1 MLPQLRLLPV
11 TIGVIILALGLRV
24 GDMWQIAGQAW
35 AQTAKPAAAAPAA
48 SPGASPPAAAPPAAA
63 KAPGSPAA
71 AAAPPAAAKAPGSPA
86 AATATAAPGDDP
98 TAFTPAEIEVLQGLS
113 SRRAALDGRVA
124 DIERRE
130 ALLKAAEQ
138 SIAAKIQELRQLQ
151 ASLEVSLRHYDEQE
165 EARKKSLVKIFE
177 TMKPKDA
184 ARIFEQ
190 MDMPTLVE
198 LIERMREAR
207 VAPVFA
213 EMNPVRAKQVT
224 AEIARRRQ
232 PAPAAEASPAA
243 AIKPGQ
249 KSAVN

>member
-1 MLPQLRLLPV
+1 MSTRMLPQLRLLPV

-24 GDMWQIAGQAW
+24 ADMWQIAGQAR
-35 AQTAKPAAAAPAA
+35 AETAKPAAAAPAA
-48 SPGASPPAAAPPAAA
+48 TPSASPAVAAPPAAA
-63 KAPGSPAA
+63 KAVASPAAPTATAAA
-71 AAAPPAAAKAPGSPA
+71 AAAP
-86 AATATAAPGDDP
+86 GDDA

-165 EARKKSLVKIFE
+165 DARKKSLVKIFE

-198 LIERMREAR
+198 IIERMREAR

-213 EMNPVRAKQVT
+213 EMNPVRAKQVA
-224 AEIARRRQ
+224 AELARRRQ

-243 AIKPGQ
+243 AMKPGQ
-249 KSAVN
+249 KSAAN